1 MNKTHDI
8 FIDLSSNYCLHGF
21 VLNLCDK
28 KFLFY
33 RQTFPLSNCAGQ
45 RWDDVDCSS
54 KMDNA
59 VRYFML
65 DSVGMHFVQI

>member
-21 VLNLCDK
+21 MLNLCDK

-33 RQTFPLSNCAGQ
+33 RQTFPLSATALGRRC
-45 RWDDVDCSS
+45 CSS

-65 DSVGMHFVQI
+65 DSAGMHFVQN